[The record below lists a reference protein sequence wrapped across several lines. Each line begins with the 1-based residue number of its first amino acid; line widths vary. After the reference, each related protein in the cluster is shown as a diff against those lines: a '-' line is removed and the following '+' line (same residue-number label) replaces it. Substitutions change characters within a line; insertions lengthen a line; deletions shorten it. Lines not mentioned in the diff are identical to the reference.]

1 MKQCSL
7 LYRHCHFGSGKLIFE
22 SHNIGRIISYFDQ
35 HFQPN
40 KKPTPQKVCYS
51 FTSSSSSSVTSE
63 SSLRSSPDTFRF
75 STRNSSKDESF
86 EQSVFDSPTIPE
98 KPYPELS
105 VSDVKFAI
113 GVDDEDRDV
122 EMNDTH
128 EEEETHARIIFGKI
142 TSEDK
147 YVQPNEPDEDLV
159 DSIKSHIENRKLSGK
174 ELSNIQEAII
184 EEDACSTYVH
194 LIDDDDDE
202 PSDLTTHELFESITK
217 SLENPQQHNFAD
229 HHGKYVPTKSKSLH
243 IECNAAP
250 KNNEIRRASEPTKSI
265 YSVQRIDHK
274 KKLQKESF
282 SVDHEHENQTTPKGS
297 PFSFRKKTT
306 AVKQNSF
313 PKNNSISQHNSQAI
327 SAFNIGEKLFTTY
340 DAGITSKTDF
350 SKFQKSK
357 FPKRQNVLS
366 INKYPTS
373 KSHPNL
379 KLPDLDRN
387 TKPKTL
393 PSNNDTRNKSSNESI
408 ASEEDSPPPIPER
421 QLPIVRNGK
430 KQSLQRSEEV
440 DKSDD
445 DILTEQLATEKK
457 HEGMTLLPPPLP
469 PKSKP
474 LQLTKSA
481 PLSQSQSFDDE
492 EPRRSSFSTLP
503 REEKEETDE
512 PPTIPSRDHI
522 PMVS

>member
-1 MKQCSL
+1 M
-7 LYRHCHFGSGKLIFE
+7 
-22 SHNIGRIISYFDQ
+22 
-35 HFQPN
+35 
-40 KKPTPQKVCYS
+40 CYS
-51 FTSSSSSSVTSE
+51 FTSSSSSSVTSQ
-63 SSLRSSPDTFRF
+63 SSLRSSPDNLRF
-75 STRNSSKDESF
+75 GTRDSSKDESF
-86 EQSVFDSPTIPE
+86 ESSVFDSPTIPE
-98 KPYPELS
+98 KPYPKLS
-105 VSDVKFAI
+105 VSDVTFAI
-113 GVDDEDRDV
+113 GVDDEDRDD
-122 EMNDTH
+122 EMNDRH
-128 EEEETHARIIFGKI
+128 EEEEIHTRIIFGKI

-174 ELSNIQEAII
+174 ELSNIQETII

-202 PSDLTTHELFESITK
+202 PSGLTTHELFQSITK

-229 HHGKYVPTKSKSLH
+229 HHGKYMPAKSKSLH
-243 IECNAAP
+243 ESSAVP
-250 KNNEIRRASEPTKSI
+250 KNNEVRRASEPTKSI
-265 YSVQRIDHK
+265 HSVQRNDHK
-274 KKLQKESF
+274 KKLQKESY
-282 SVDHEHENQTTPKGS
+282 SMDHEYENQTTPKGS
-297 PFSFRKKTT
+297 PFSFRKKPT

-313 PKNNSISQHNSQAI
+313 PKNSSISQHKSQGI
-327 SAFNIGEKLFTTY
+327 SAFNIAEKLFTTY
-340 DAGITSKTDF
+340 DAGITNKTNF
-350 SKFQKSK
+350 SKFQQSISSK
-357 FPKRQNVLS
+357 RKNILS

-387 TKPKTL
+387 TKPKSL
-393 PSNNDTRNKSSNESI
+393 PSNNDTKNKSSSESI

-421 QLPIVRNGK
+421 QSPIVRNEK
-430 KQSLQRSEEV
+430 KQTSLQRSEEV

-445 DILTEQLATEKK
+445 DMLTEQLASEKNN
-457 HEGMTLLPPPLP
+457 EGMTLLPPPLP

-503 REEKEETDE
+503 REGKEETDE

-522 PMVS
+522 PIVS